1 MVFNTCLFEF
11 KNNSNVGKESKY
23 ELVENQETLQN
34 LKLMLV
40 RHGSADFV
48 VEFRVCE
55 GLNCLKTLIRK
66 CRPFRRKSV
75 NAVQK

>member
-1 MVFNTCLFEF
+1 MINYSE
-11 KNNSNVGKESKY
+11 VGKGTKH

-34 LKLMLV
+34 LKFMLV

-55 GLNCLKTLIRK
+55 GLNCLKTLI
-66 CRPFRRKSV
+66 
-75 NAVQK
+75 